1 MSTDKQLFELVRPW
15 IEDTLG
21 CPFPD
26 VDSEALVVSAPDQE
40 QGQPVFGVRR
50 NMQSVFAVRDE
61 WVAPITEL
69 AAQMHPDLLFS
80 VTGAYDLSRITLGDG
95 VAIWGPVPCYSAD
108 ESTWSPK
115 PGSTAVRLTL
125 EQVAAVDF
133 KIFWHCAGAQDAIA
147 HFGIYDDNRL
157 VALTS
162 VTDQGFNVYEIGI
175 DVAPDVKLQGFGS
188 SVLSVTGDWVL
199 EQGATIFAS
208 VALWNVPSG
217 RNMRRR
223 GLRYV
228 YSVMQGSF
236 GPFKV
241 PPQPLG
247 TPMPGMLI
255 HDQYPRWSM
264 NKAIQERVD
273 LGE

>member
-1 MSTDKQLFELVRPW
+1 MSSEEQLFELVRPW
-15 IEDTLG
+15 VEDTLG

-26 VDSEALVVSAPDQE
+26 VGSEPLVVSAPDQE
-40 QGQPVFGVRR
+40 HGQPVFGVRR
-50 NMQSVFAVRDE
+50 NMQSVFAVRDQ
-61 WVAPITEL
+61 WVEPIGEL

-80 VTGAYDLSRITLGDG
+80 VTGSYDLSRITLPDG
-95 VAIWGPVPCYSAD
+95 VAVWGPAPCYAAD
-108 ESTWSPK
+108 ATTWSPK
-115 PGSTAVRLTL
+115 PGSDAVRLTP
-125 EQVAAVDF
+125 EQLAVVDF
-133 KIFWHCAGAQDAIA
+133 KIFWHCAGVDEVVA
-147 HFGIYDDNRL
+147 HFGIYEDEQL

-162 VTDQGFNVYEIGI
+162 VIDHGFKVFEIGI
-175 DVAPDVKLQGFGS
+175 DVAPDAKSQGLGS
-188 SVLSVTGDWVL
+188 NVLSATGDWVL

-228 YSVMQGSF
+228 YSAMLGWF
-236 GPFKV
+236 GTFKV

-247 TPMPGMLI
+247 TPMPGMNVF
-255 HDQYPRWSM
+255 DQYPKWSM

-273 LGE
+273 LG